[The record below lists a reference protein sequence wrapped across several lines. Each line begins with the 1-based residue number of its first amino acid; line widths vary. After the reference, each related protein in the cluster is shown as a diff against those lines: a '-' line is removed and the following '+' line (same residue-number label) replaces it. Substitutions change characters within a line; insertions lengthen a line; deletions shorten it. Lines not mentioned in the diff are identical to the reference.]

1 MEDKCKN
8 ANCFANKIVFFLLL
22 ALTLTIIPVNAENTE
37 TTVEPVATPDVFKCS
52 EEQESTS
59 SEENTISNSVN
70 SDSNS
75 TQDDVSTASH
85 EIDGTDNFENAN
97 INSMTPEP
105 SPTPDVIPSETP
117 SPTEVPDTETD
128 KDSASELHEGWNLQE
143 DKWYYLDSNDQN
155 TCHKGWL
162 YTGGNWYWLDPET
175 GEMRTG
181 WVLDGSNWYWFNN
194 TGYIQ
199 TGWLYT
205 GENWYWLD
213 PETGVMATGLRSVED
228 NQYYFC
234 DSGAMVKN
242 CWANYDDN
250 QMLHFSSSGELDFNG
265 IKTARG
271 IQVTEKNGT
280 LVHGWKYVNGTYY
293 LFSDEGIMCTGWQQ
307 VNNDWYFMD
316 NDGHMVTGWLY
327 IDGSWYWLNNSGSMQ
342 IGWKFIGGNWY
353 YFNLENGQM
362 LSNGWHYIGK
372 VDYKFSSSG
381 AMVGC
386 WMDVPCYNQ
395 FPELPTGCE
404 SVALTN
410 LLNYYG
416 FGLTKTTIASLY
428 LPLTS
433 GGNFVTAF
441 SGNPFTGTGGLSG
454 CVAPAIVNAGNNFL
468 WTTGSLLRSR
478 DVSFSSVQSIKERL
492 TNGQPVEVWNTE
504 SGGYPGSRYAIQYYN
519 GHSYGL
525 WGGNHAVVI
534 KGYDDEQGIVYS

>member
-1 MEDKCKN
+1 MATGLQEVYGSKCY
-8 ANCFANKIVFFLLL
+8 F
-22 ALTLTIIPVNAENTE
+22 
-37 TTVEPVATPDVFKCS
+37 
-52 EEQESTS
+52 
-59 SEENTISNSVN
+59 SNSGEMRTGWVYDG
-70 SDSNS
+70 SKWYFFNS
-75 TQDDVSTASH
+75 TGYIQT
-85 EIDGTDNFENAN
+85 
-97 INSMTPEP
+97 
-105 SPTPDVIPSETP
+105 
-117 SPTEVPDTETD
+117 
-128 KDSASELHEGWNLQE
+128 
-143 DKWYYLDSNDQN
+143 
-155 TCHKGWL
+155 GWL
-162 YTGGNWYWLDPET
+162 YTGGNWYWLD
-175 GEMRTG
+175 
-181 WVLDGSNWYWFNN
+181 L
-194 TGYIQ
+194 
-199 TGWLYT
+199 
-205 GENWYWLD
+205 
-213 PETGVMATGLRSVED
+213 ETGVMATGLRSVED

-242 CWANYDDN
+242 CWVNYDDN

-468 WTTGSLLRSR
+468 WTTGSLLRAR

-534 KGYDDEQGIVYS
+534 KGYDDEQGIVYVSDSISGDVIRDAGVFFETWQRMDSQAVVIE